1 MEVGE
6 RGLAGPH
13 ALRRVTQVPC
23 TETEAVTTQAHSME
37 GQAVVT
43 LLPNL
48 RPVTQTAVRGV
59 RTDKTV
65 SYILFDCYISI
76 YFQ

>member
-23 TETEAVTTQAHSME
+23 TETEAVTTQAHSTE
-37 GQAVVT
+37 GQAVVS
-43 LLPNL
+43 LLPSL
-48 RPVTQTAVRGV
+48 RPVTQTAVREV

-65 SYILFDCYISI
+65 LHFV
-76 YFQ
+76 